1 MNDYSFVVKYT
12 VKSISRR
19 LIDCESEP
27 IPQDEVASFIQTINN
42 AGFALVSVNRV
53 EEVEEDTDFENN
65 HDIVV
70 EEDID

>member
-53 EEVEEDTDFENN
+53 EEDTDFENN